1 MTHSDPQSDPQADPQ
16 ADRRLIE
23 AAHQIARD
31 VLRPHAEDVDQRERY
46 PEEGLRALIDT
57 GICGMTVP
65 RAYGGHAVSASAAT
79 QIVDALAWGCPSTA
93 ALMLT
98 WGGSVLSIAEYGS
111 EAQKQAILPGVADG
125 GVSLSFALTEPHTG
139 SDAAAI
145 EGRAERDGDG
155 WRLNGRKVWI
165 GNAARA
171 TYVVCALKTDP
182 AAGAKGISSFLIPRG
197 TPGVSVPEVYSKMG
211 ARGTIHGDL
220 LLEDVRLPAE
230 ALLGTEGRGFAQMM
244 HSLDFVRLITAAH
257 AVGIARAAYDA
268 AVERAR
274 TRASFGKPIGQH
286 QAVGFMVADMAVDIQ
301 AARAMIA
308 QAAAVL
314 DSGKA
319 IPQEAAAAKLFATE
333 AATRV
338 AHRAQQIFGAEGCRS
353 GSVVERMYREARV
366 TEIWDGTSE
375 IQRLV
380 IARGILGR

>member
-1 MTHSDPQSDPQADPQ
+1 MTVVDHP
-16 ADRRLIE
+16 LIN
-23 AAHQIARD
+23 AAMRIASD
-31 VLRPHAEDVDQRERY
+31 VLRPHAEDVDQQERY
-46 PEEGLRALIDT
+46 PEEGLQALIDA

-65 RAYGGHAVSASAAT
+65 RAYGGHEVNAAVAT
-79 QIVDALAWGCPSTA
+79 QIVEALAWGCPSTA

-98 WGGSVLSIAEYGS
+98 WGGSVLSIAEYGT

-125 GVSLSFALTEPHTG
+125 SVSLSFALTEPHAG

-145 EGRAERDGDG
+145 SGRAEREGDG

-182 AAGAKGISSFLIPRG
+182 AAGAKGISSFLIPKG
-197 TPGVSVPEVYSKMG
+197 TAGVSVPEIYSKMG

-220 LLEDVRLPAE
+220 LLEDVHLPQD
-230 ALLGTEGRGFAQMM
+230 ALLGAEGRGFAQMM
-244 HSLDFVRLITAAH
+244 HSLDFVRLISASH
-257 AVGIARAAYDA
+257 ALGIAQAAYDA
-268 AVERAR
+268 AVERAKAR
-274 TRASFGKPIGQH
+274 TAFGKAIGQH
-286 QAVGFMVADMAVDIQ
+286 QAVAFMVADMAVDIQ
-301 AARAMIA
+301 ASRAMIA
-308 QAAAVL
+308 QAAAIL
-314 DSGKA
+314 DTGA
-319 IPQEAAAAKLFATE
+319 PIPQQAAAAKLFATE

-380 IARGILGR
+380 ISRGILGR

>member
-1 MTHSDPQSDPQADPQ
+1 MTNHRSP
-16 ADRRLIE
+16 LV
-23 AAHQIARD
+23 AAARAIASD
-31 VLRPHAEDVDQRERY
+31 VLRVHAEDVDQSERY
-46 PEEGLRALIDT
+46 PDEGLKALIET

-65 RAYGGHAVSASAAT
+65 REFGGHAVNASDAT
-79 QIVDALAWGCPSTA
+79 SIVEELAWGCPSTA

-111 EAQKQAILPGVADG
+111 DEQKQAVLPGVADG
-125 GVSLSFALTEPHTG
+125 SVWLSFALTEPHAG

-145 EGRAERDGDG
+145 NGQAVRDGEG
-155 WRLNGRKVWI
+155 WLLNGRKVWI

-182 AAGAKGISSFLIPRG
+182 QAGAKGISSFLIPRG
-197 TPGVSVPEVYSKMG
+197 TKGVSIPETYSKMG

-220 LLEDVRLPAE
+220 LLEDVRLPTS

-244 HSLDFVRLITAAH
+244 HSLDFVRLITASH
-257 AVGIARAAYDA
+257 AIGIARAAFDA
-268 AVERAR
+268 AVDRAR
-274 TRASFGKPIGQH
+274 TRESFGKPIGQH
-286 QAVGFMVADMAVDIQ
+286 QGLGFQVADMAVDIQ
-301 AARAMIA
+301 AAQAMVA
-308 QAAAVL
+308 MAAAKL
-314 DSGKA
+314 DSGQA

-338 AHRAQQIFGAEGCRS
+338 AHKAQQVWGAEGCRS
-353 GSVVERMYREARV
+353 GSVVERMYREARI

>member
-1 MTHSDPQSDPQADPQ
+1 MTNHRSP
-16 ADRRLIE
+16 LV
-23 AAHQIARD
+23 AAARAIASD
-31 VLRPHAEDVDQRERY
+31 VLRVHAEDVDQSERY
-46 PEEGLRALIDT
+46 PDEGLKALIET

-65 RAYGGHAVSASAAT
+65 REFGGHAVNASDAT
-79 QIVDALAWGCPSTA
+79 SIVEELAWGCPSTA

-111 EAQKQAILPGVADG
+111 DEQKQAVLPGVADG
-125 GVSLSFALTEPHTG
+125 SVSLSFALTEPHAG

-145 EGRAERDGDG
+145 NGQAVRDGEG
-155 WRLNGRKVWI
+155 WLLNGRKVWI

-182 AAGAKGISSFLIPRG
+182 QAGAKGISSFLIPRG
-197 TPGVSVPEVYSKMG
+197 TKGVSIPETYSKMG

-220 LLEDVRLPAE
+220 LLEDVRLPTS

-244 HSLDFVRLITAAH
+244 HSLDFVRLITASH
-257 AVGIARAAYDA
+257 AIGIARAAFDA
-268 AVERAR
+268 AVDRAR
-274 TRASFGKPIGQH
+274 TRESFGKPIGQH
-286 QAVGFMVADMAVDIQ
+286 QGLGFQVADMAVDIQ
-301 AARAMIA
+301 AAQAMVA
-308 QAAAVL
+308 MAAAKL
-314 DSGKA
+314 DSGQA

-338 AHRAQQIFGAEGCRS
+338 AHKAQQVWGAEGCRS
-353 GSVVERMYREARV
+353 GSVVERMYREARI